1 MGLLLPAVSSL
12 AWHRLATVDDAATVP
27 ILEIALLRKVRMLSE
42 LDVLTIEQLAGSLTL
57 VSVAAGERIVREGD
71 VGHAYFV
78 VADGELLVTQ
88 NDQILRSMHR
98 GEGFGE
104 IALLKSVR
112 RTASVTARTDATLY
126 TLAST
131 HFIEAVTSHPP
142 TASRAQEV
150 VESHLASDQGSE
162 SEGLR

>member
-1 MGLLLPAVSSL
+1 
-12 AWHRLATVDDAATVP
+12 
-27 ILEIALLRKVRMLSE
+27 
-42 LDVLTIEQLAGSLTL
+42 
-57 VSVAAGERIVREGD
+57 
-71 VGHAYFV
+71 
-78 VADGELLVTQ
+78 
-88 NDQILRSMHR
+88 MHR

-131 HFIEAVTSHPP
+131 HFIEAVTGHPP